1 MKVNLYIGTR
11 KVKTDKVKGEIKDL
25 IKRDYKVTLI
35 NQKDIM
41 NKFIATTI
49 LRPTHMLTDPNK
61 EIDLNCVI
69 YGGAIIE

>member
-11 KVKTDKVKGEIKDL
+11 KVKTLRVKGEIKDL

-49 LRPTHMLTDPNK
+49 LRPTHMLTKSNK